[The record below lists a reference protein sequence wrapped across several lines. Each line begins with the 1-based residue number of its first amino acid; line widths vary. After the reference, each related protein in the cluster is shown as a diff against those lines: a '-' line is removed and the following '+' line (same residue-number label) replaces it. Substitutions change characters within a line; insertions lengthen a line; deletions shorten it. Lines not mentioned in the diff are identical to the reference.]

1 MVAYLSINIQ
11 QEAEKKGPFAASM
24 NPLPHAAYL
33 TFLMLPS
40 AGSKGN
46 FMYMQLGDSDLPSKT
61 GEDAVKGFKVARLAS
76 PTITTPDSELCMSF
90 WYYVF
95 NEHAGKLLIKLWRK
109 EEEDVEEAR
118 VLKTVSGHQSRQ
130 WMERRVL
137 LPNSTEPF
145 KVGSPEEAVV
155 WKSLL

>member
-1 MVAYLSINIQ
+1 
-11 QEAEKKGPFAASM
+11 
-24 NPLPHAAYL
+24 
-33 TFLMLPS
+33 MLPS

-46 FMYMQLGDSDLPSKT
+46 FIYMQLGDSDLPSKT
-61 GEDAVKGFKVARLAS
+61 GEDTVKGDKVARLAS

-95 NEHAGKLLIKLWRK
+95 NEHAGTLHIKLWK
-109 EEEDVEEAR
+109 QEEDVEEAR
-118 VLKTVSGHQSRQ
+118 VLKTISGHQGRR

-137 LPNSTEPF
+137 LPNSTEPY

-155 WKSLL
+155 WKLLLLMANCPSCLQ